1 MHATNRIK
9 KQTTYKIIIMEKE
22 GMDEAPALFGRK
34 ARARRKVRRAKR
46 QTKRADRIEKRGG
59 SAGRVEKLRGRAS
72 GNKAQAKEAL
82 EKRAAKK
89 AGRKA
94 RRSKMKAA
102 IKSGVKSVSKT
113 AKDFTKK
120 AGSKAKGAARKVGKA
135 AGSTLVGQIG
145 KAAVKGAKNLKGSGK
160 VKAALKKSPGG
171 KLVKKVAGVGKKAV
185 KGAKKVA
192 RKTTAAVAAFKGTA
206 KYGEG
211 MHMESASM
219 EKKNLM
225 TENPIDNDM
234 SRKADS
240 PAKYGMDKG
249 GMGMYGKGSKISYG
263 HRSGMNIKSYAK
275 AGGKTGGL
283 SSYSNKPGMLNKHMK
298 RK

>member
-1 MHATNRIK
+1 
-9 KQTTYKIIIMEKE
+9 MEKA

-34 ARARRKVRRAKR
+34 ARARRKERRAKR
-46 QTKRADRIEKRGG
+46 QTRRADRIEKRGG

-82 EKRAAKK
+82 EKRMAKR

-94 RRSKMKAA
+94 RRNKMKDA
-102 IKSGVKSVSKT
+102 VKKG
-113 AKDFTKK
+113 
-120 AGSKAKGAARKVGKA
+120 AGILGKKAKGAARKVAKG

-160 VKAALKKSPGG
+160 IKKALKKSPAGRI
-171 KLVKKVAGVGKKAV
+171 VKKAAGVGKKAI
-185 KGAKKVA
+185 KGAKRVA

>member
-1 MHATNRIK
+1 
-9 KQTTYKIIIMEKE
+9 
-22 GMDEAPALFGRK
+22 MDEGPALIGKK
-34 ARARRKVRRAKR
+34 ARARRKERRAKR
-46 QTKRADRIEKRGG
+46 QTRRADRIEKRGG
-59 SAGRVEKLRGRAS
+59 SIGRVMKLRGKAS
-72 GNKAQAKEAL
+72 GNKAQASEAL
-82 EKRAAKK
+82 EARKAKRAK
-89 AGRKA
+89 RKA
-94 RRSKMKAA
+94 RRDK
-102 IKSGVKSVSKT
+102 VKT
-113 AKDFTKK
+113 AIQR
-120 AGSKAKGAARKVGKA
+120 AGKKVGKA
-135 AGSTLVGQIG
+135 AGNTLVGQAVG
-145 KAAVKGAKNLKGSGK
+145 AAVKGAKKLKGSGK
-160 VKAALKKSPGG
+160 IKSALKKTPAG
-171 KLVKKVAGVGKKAV
+171 KLVGKVAGAGKKIGKAAA

-240 PAKYGMDKG
+240 PAKYGMNKG

-263 HRSGMNIKSYAK
+263 HRSGMNIKSYAM

>member
-1 MHATNRIK
+1 
-9 KQTTYKIIIMEKE
+9 MEKE
-22 GMDEAPALFGRK
+22 GMDEAPALFGKK
-34 ARARRKVRRAKR
+34 ARARRKERRAKR
-46 QTKRADRIEKRGG
+46 QTRRADRIEKRGG

-89 AGRKA
+89 AKRKS
-94 RRSKMKAA
+94 RRDKL
-102 IKSGVKSVSKT
+102 
-113 AKDFTKK
+113 K
-120 AGSKAKGAARKVGKA
+120 AGIKRGAKKVGKA
-135 AGSTLVGQIG
+135 AGSTLVGQAA

-171 KLVKKVAGVGKKAV
+171 KLVGKVAGAGKKIA

-192 RKTTAAVAAFKGTA
+192 RKTNAAVAAFKGTA

-234 SRKADS
+234 TRKADA

-263 HRSGMNIKSYAK
+263 HRSGMNIKSYAI

-283 SSYSNKPGMLNKHMK
+283 SSYSNKPGMLKKHMK
-298 RK
+298 GK

>member
-9 KQTTYKIIIMEKE
+9 KQTTYKIIIMEKA

-34 ARARRKVRRAKR
+34 ARARRKERRAKR
-46 QTKRADRIEKRGG
+46 QTRRADRIEKRGG

-82 EKRAAKK
+82 EKRMAKR

-94 RRSKMKAA
+94 RRNKMKDA
-102 IKSGVKSVSKT
+102 VKKG
-113 AKDFTKK
+113 
-120 AGSKAKGAARKVGKA
+120 AGILGKKAKGAARKVAKG

-192 RKTTAAVAAFKGTA
+192 RKTNAAVAAFKGTA

>member
-1 MHATNRIK
+1 
-9 KQTTYKIIIMEKE
+9 MEKE
-22 GMDEAPALFGRK
+22 GMDEAPAFIGRK
-34 ARARRKVRRAKR
+34 ARARRKERRAKR
-46 QTKRADRIEKRGG
+46 QTRRADRIEKRGG

-82 EKRAAKK
+82 EKRMAKRNK
-89 AGRKA
+89 RKA
-94 RRSKMKAA
+94 RRSK
-102 IKSGVKSVSKT
+102 IKDAVKKG
-113 AKDFTKK
+113 AGILGKK
-120 AGSKAKGAARKVGKA
+120 AKAGAKKVGKA
-135 AGSTLVGQIG
+135 AGNTLVGQG
-145 KAAVKGAKNLKGSGK
+145 VKAAVKGAKNLKGSGK
-160 VKAALKKSPGG
+160 IKAALKKSPGG

-192 RKTTAAVAAFKGTA
+192 RKTNAAVAAFKGTA

>member
-1 MHATNRIK
+1 
-9 KQTTYKIIIMEKE
+9 
-22 GMDEAPALFGRK
+22 
-34 ARARRKVRRAKR
+34 
-46 QTKRADRIEKRGG
+46 
-59 SAGRVEKLRGRAS
+59 
-72 GNKAQAKEAL
+72 
-82 EKRAAKK
+82 
-89 AGRKA
+89 
-94 RRSKMKAA
+94 
-102 IKSGVKSVSKT
+102 
-113 AKDFTKK
+113 
-120 AGSKAKGAARKVGKA
+120 
-135 AGSTLVGQIG
+135 
-145 KAAVKGAKNLKGSGK
+145 
-160 VKAALKKSPGG
+160 
-171 KLVKKVAGVGKKAV
+171 
-185 KGAKKVA
+185 
-192 RKTTAAVAAFKGTA
+192 
-206 KYGEG
+206 
-211 MHMESASM
+211 MESASM

>member
-9 KQTTYKIIIMEKE
+9 KQTTYKIIIMEKA
-22 GMDEAPALFGRK
+22 GMDEAPALIGRK
-34 ARARRKVRRAKR
+34 ARARRKERRAKR
-46 QTKRADRIEKRGG
+46 QTRRADRIEKRGG

-120 AGSKAKGAARKVGKA
+120 AGSKAKGA
-135 AGSTLVGQIG
+135 GSTLVGQIG

-160 VKAALKKSPGG
+160 IKKALKKSPAGRI
-171 KLVKKVAGVGKKAV
+171 VKKAAGVGKKAI
-185 KGAKKVA
+185 KGAKRVA